1 MKSSESNH
9 FAIPNDIIASVR
21 SQLDAGERV
30 RRTLPGGGRLHVDRS
45 LPFLCVYRAPA
56 NHDDLGTKE
65 LLLGEASF
73 LILPS
78 SAHAHKSIATLVQ
91 TIVESM
97 QQRFDAFLIL
107 EIWSASSSDVM
118 EASEESAL
126 EPTELRPDFT
136 IASKGPNTPLQTVD
150 SLRKH
155 LEKITYLKQR
165 ATVRV
170 NDKAD
175 GHPVAMRSLLT
186 TVAYRKL
193 GCETIGLRVRPIY
206 RSHDTSELY
215 PAVLRSLRKGIGKA
229 LKQAFFTFA
238 KTRTNARPEHYYSLG
253 RRAMVRAVKDVDHG
267 LAQVSDAFSFLLQ
280 VTPVNAEAA
289 WSEFRRS
296 RFEQTPK
303 FYYRPLAVEPG
314 VLKRKLFEI
323 AIEKIEDPTLA
334 ELFRQRQDELD
345 RKITMLSDI
354 GTFRFVLGSQQVYGN
369 IEPSLVQVAEK
380 LLATVPSRSRDESKL
395 NELSALEFA
404 KLAEK
409 EIAYYRQLLPQ
420 FAAKVLIRN
429 DMFSGLMC
437 SGGDLLIGHQA
448 TVPVQRAE
456 ALLQHEVGTHLLTY
470 YNGFIE
476 PFQLLHS
483 GFAGYDSLQE
493 GIAVLSEYLVG
504 GLSRPRLRLL
514 AARVLAAASMLD
526 GATFIETFRRLDRD
540 YDFSQRVAYTI
551 TMRIYRGGGLTK
563 DAVYLR
569 GLVEVLQYIANG
581 GELEPLFVGK
591 IAGEH
596 IGLVRE
602 LLHRKVIQPPALRP
616 RYLQMPSVLQRL
628 EKLKDGMSVLD
639 LVKG

>member
-1 MKSSESNH
+1 MKSTESTNL
-9 FAIPNDIIASVR
+9 AISGDLIESVR
-21 SQLDAGERV
+21 LRLDSGERV

-45 LPFLCVYRAPA
+45 LPFLCVYRTPA
-56 NHDDLGTKE
+56 NHDDLGTQE
-65 LLLGEASF
+65 LLFGEASF
-73 LILPS
+73 LIAS
-78 SAHAHKSIATLVQ
+78 GAASAHKSVAALVK
-91 TIVESM
+91 TVVESM
-97 QQRFDAFLIL
+97 KQRFDAFLIV
-107 EIWSASSSDVM
+107 EIWSASSSDVF
-118 EASEESAL
+118 EASEESDL

-136 IASKGPNTPLQTVD
+136 IASKGPNTPFRTVD
-150 SLRKH
+150 SLRKQ

-165 ATVRV
+165 ASVSV
-170 NDKAD
+170 NEKAD

-186 TVAYRKL
+186 TTSYRKL

-238 KTRTNARPEHYYSLG
+238 KTRTNAKPEHYYSLG
-253 RRAMVRAVKDVDHG
+253 RRTMVRAVKAADRG
-267 LAQVSDAFSFLLQ
+267 LAEVSDAFSFLLQ

-296 RFEQTPK
+296 RFEQAPR

-314 VLKRKLFEI
+314 VLKRKLFDI

-354 GTFRFVLGSQQVYGN
+354 GTVRFILGSQQVYGA
-369 IEPSLVQVAEK
+369 IEPSLVQLAEK
-380 LLATVPSRSRDESKL
+380 LLSTVASRSRDESKGG
-395 NELSALEFA
+395 ELSATEFA

-409 EIAYYRQLLPQ
+409 EIRHYRQLLPQ
-420 FAAKVLIRN
+420 FTAEVVVRD

-437 SGGDLLIGHQA
+437 SGGNLLIGHQA
-448 TVPVQRAE
+448 KISARRAE

-470 YNGFIE
+470 YNGLVE

-493 GIAVLSEYLVG
+493 GLAVLTEYLVG

-514 AARVLAAASMLD
+514 AARVIAAASLLQ
-526 GATFIETFRRLDRD
+526 GASFVETFRRLDRE
-540 YDFSQRVAYTI
+540 YDFSQQVAYTI
-551 TMRIYRGGGLTK
+551 AMRIYRGGGLTK

-569 GLVEVLQYIANG
+569 GLVEVLVYLAKG
-581 GELEPLFVGK
+581 GRLEPLFVGK
-591 IAGEH
+591 IASDH
-596 IGLVRE
+596 IGLIRE
-602 LLHRKVIQPPALRP
+602 LLHRKVIQPPYLRP
-616 RYLQMPSVLQRL
+616 RYLQLPGVSERL
-628 EKLKDGMSVLD
+628 EKLSHGMTVLD

>member
-1 MKSSESNH
+1 MKNSEITNL
-9 FAIPNDIIASVR
+9 AIPGELIESVR
-21 SQLDAGERV
+21 LRLDDGERV

-45 LPFLCVYRAPA
+45 LPFLCVYRSPP
-56 NHDDLGTKE
+56 NHDDLGTQE

-73 LILPS
+73 LIVPG
-78 SAHAHKSIATLVQ
+78 ATNAHKSVAALVQ

-97 QQRFDAFLIL
+97 QHRFDAFLIV
-107 EIWSASSSDVM
+107 EIWSSSSSDVL

-126 EPTELRPDFT
+126 EPTELRPEFT
-136 IASKGPNTPLQTVD
+136 IASKGPNTPLRTVD

-165 ATVRV
+165 ASVNV

-175 GHPVAMRSLLT
+175 GHPMAMRSLLT
-186 TVAYRKL
+186 TASYRKL

-206 RSHDTSELY
+206 RSHDTGELY
-215 PAVLRSLRKGIGKA
+215 PTVLRSLRKGIGKA

-238 KTRTNARPEHYYSLG
+238 KTRTNAKPEHYYSLG
-253 RRAMVRAVKDVDHG
+253 RRTMVRAVKAADRG
-267 LAQVSDAFSFLLQ
+267 LAEVSDAFSFLLQ

-289 WSEFRRS
+289 WSEFRRN
-296 RFEQTPK
+296 RFEQVPK

-314 VLKRKLFEI
+314 VLKRKLFDI

-334 ELFRQRQDELD
+334 EIFRQLQDELD

-354 GTFRFVLGSQQVYGN
+354 GTVRFALGSQQVYGT
-369 IEPSLVQVAEK
+369 IEPSLVELAEK
-380 LLATVPSRSRDESKL
+380 LLLTVASRSRDESKGG
-395 NELSALEFA
+395 ELSATGFA
-404 KLAEK
+404 ELAEK
-409 EIAYYRQLLPQ
+409 EIRHYRQLLPQ
-420 FAAKVLIRN
+420 FTAKVVVRD

-448 TVPVQRAE
+448 KISVRRAE
-456 ALLQHEVGTHLLTY
+456 ALIQHEIGTHLLTY
-470 YNGFIE
+470 YNGLIE
-476 PFQLLHS
+476 PFKLLHS

-493 GIAVLSEYLVG
+493 GLAVLSEYLVG

-514 AARVLAAASMLD
+514 AARVVAAASLLD
-526 GATFIETFRRLDRD
+526 GATFVETFRRLDRE

-569 GLVEVLQYIANG
+569 GLVEVLEYLAKG

-596 IGLVRE
+596 IGLIRE

-616 RYLQMPSVLQRL
+616 RYLQFPGVAERL
-628 EKLKDGMSVLD
+628 EKLNYGMTVLD
-639 LVKG
+639 LITG

>member
-1 MKSSESNH
+1 MKSSESNL
-9 FAIPNDIIASVR
+9 FAIPNDLIESVQT
-21 SQLDAGERV
+21 QLAAGERV
-30 RRTLPGGGRLHVDRS
+30 RKALPGGGRLHVDRS
-45 LPFLCVYRAPA
+45 LPFICVYRAPL
-56 NHDDLGTKE
+56 NQDDLGTKE

-73 LILPS
+73 LIVPNV
-78 SAHAHKSIATLVQ
+78 ANAHKSIAALVR
-91 TIVESM
+91 TVVESM
-97 QQRFDAFLIL
+97 QKRFDAFLIL
-107 EIWSASSSDVM
+107 EIWSASSADVV

-136 IASKGPNTPLQTVD
+136 IASKGPNTPLRTVD

-165 ATVRV
+165 ATVAV

-175 GHPVAMRSLLT
+175 GHPVSMRSLLT
-186 TVAYRKL
+186 TAVYRKL

-206 RSHDTSELY
+206 RSHDTGELY

-267 LAQVSDAFSFLLQ
+267 LAHVSDAFSFLLQ

-354 GTFRFVLGSQQVYGN
+354 GTFRFVLGSQQVYGK
-369 IEPSLVQVAEK
+369 IEPSLVHVAEK
-380 LLATVPSRSRDESKL
+380 LLATVSSRSRDESKL

-420 FAAKVLIRN
+420 FAAKVIIRN

-448 TVPVQRAE
+448 TVPLKRAE

-514 AARVLAAASMLD
+514 AGRVLAAASMLA
-526 GATFIETFRRLDRD
+526 GATFVETFRRLDRD

-602 LLHRKVIQPPALRP
+602 LLHRKVIQPPALLP
-616 RYLQMPSVLQRL
+616 RYLQMQSVLKRL
-628 EKLKDGMSVLD
+628 EKLKGGMSVLD

>member
-1 MKSSESNH
+1 MKSTKSTNL
-9 FAIPNDIIASVR
+9 AIPADLIESVR
-21 SQLDAGERV
+21 LRLDSGERV

-45 LPFLCVYRAPA
+45 LPFLCVYRTPA
-56 NHDDLGTKE
+56 NHDDLGTQS

-73 LILPS
+73 LIAS
-78 SAHAHKSIATLVQ
+78 GAAGAHKSVSALVQ

-97 QQRFDAFLIL
+97 QQRFDAFLIV
-107 EIWSASSSDVM
+107 EIWSASSSDVL
-118 EASEESAL
+118 EASEESDL

-136 IASKGPNTPLQTVD
+136 IASKGPNTPLRTVD
-150 SLRKH
+150 SLRKQ

-165 ATVRV
+165 ASVSV
-170 NDKAD
+170 NEKAD

-186 TVAYRKL
+186 TASYRKL

-206 RSHDTSELY
+206 RSHDTGELY
-215 PAVLRSLRKGIGKA
+215 PTVLRSLRKGIGKA

-238 KTRTNARPEHYYSLG
+238 KTRTNAKPEHYYSLG
-253 RRAMVRAVKDVDHG
+253 RRTMVRAVKAADRG
-267 LAQVSDAFSFLLQ
+267 LAEVSDAFSFLLQ

-296 RFEQTPK
+296 RFEQAPK

-314 VLKRKLFEI
+314 VLKRKLFDI

-334 ELFRQRQDELD
+334 EIFRQRQDELD

-354 GTFRFVLGSQQVYGN
+354 GTVRFVLGSQQVYGA
-369 IEPSLVQVAEK
+369 IEPSLVQLAEK
-380 LLATVPSRSRDESKL
+380 LLLTVPSRSRDESKGG
-395 NELSALEFA
+395 ELSATEFA

-409 EIAYYRQLLPQ
+409 EIRHYRQLLPQ
-420 FAAKVLIRN
+420 FTAEVVVRD

-448 TVPVQRAE
+448 KVSARRAE

-470 YNGFIE
+470 YNGLVE

-493 GIAVLSEYLVG
+493 GLAVLTEYLVG

-514 AARVLAAASMLD
+514 AARVIAAASLLQ
-526 GATFIETFRRLDRD
+526 GATFVETFRRLDRE

-569 GLVEVLQYIANG
+569 GLVEVLAYLAKG
-581 GELEPLFVGK
+581 GQLEPLFVGK
-591 IAGEH
+591 IASDH
-596 IGLVRE
+596 IGLIRE

-616 RYLQMPSVLQRL
+616 RYLQLPSVSERL
-628 EKLKDGMSVLD
+628 EKLSHGMTVLD